1 MKKSDQIKQISA
13 YVTQLEIKID
23 NKNEII
29 DRLQEDLDRAQT
41 GRESNKKD
49 AHALLIQLD
58 LQEEKIKIKDN
69 IIFNMTTELDKA
81 KKMIA
86 AQENAIR
93 QCGAEHRLRHQ
104 AYNL

>member
-13 YVTQLEIKID
+13 YVTQLEIEID

-29 DRLQEDLDRAQT
+29 DGLQA

-49 AHALLIQLD
+49 VHALLIQLD

-93 QCGAEHRLRHQ
+93 QYQSKRGW
-104 AYNL
+104 